1 MLLIIGDEFFKQTA
15 HKELF
20 GSTSRHQYVHQYQK
34 QKRNMLKQF
43 TISLKH
49 FSGGGEYGKF
59 VNWGGAGGVS

>member
-34 QKRNMLKQF
+34 QKRNMLLGHKVG
-43 TISLKH
+43 H
-49 FSGGGEYGKF
+49 VEYVPFNFLQIIK
-59 VNWGGAGGVS
+59 